1 MNIIEFGN
9 FLEYP
14 LNITEQQTTELE
26 NILDD
31 YPYFQAAHFLYLNG
45 LKNQNSFKYNNEL
58 KISAA
63 YTTDRTVLFDFITS
77 NDFNNRSNKKDLS
90 LSSIPAVNEVS
101 FSEIKQGELE
111 KKSNKEEEL
120 LNVSSPLPIGK
131 PFKFDATE
139 NHSFNEWL
147 QITSIHPILRE
158 DFEEKFE
165 FDTALQT
172 QKQSLSRRSDAD
184 LIEKFIATNPKIKP
198 DKTFIFSHQ
207 EFNSSLD
214 SDSLMTE
221 TLAHVYLEQKKYD
234 KAITAFTILSLK
246 YPEKNSFFANQI
258 EAIKQ
263 LQEK

>member
-1 MNIIEFGN
+1 M
-9 FLEYP
+9 
-14 LNITEQQTTELE
+14 
-26 NILDD
+26 
-31 YPYFQAAHFLYLNG
+31 
-45 LKNQNSFKYNNEL
+45 
-58 KISAA
+58 
-63 YTTDRTVLFDFITS
+63 
-77 NDFNNRSNKKDLS
+77 
-90 LSSIPAVNEVS
+90 PAVDEVS
-101 FSEIKQGELE
+101 FSEIKEGELE
-111 KKSNKEEEL
+111 VKSTREVEILK
-120 LNVSSPLPIGK
+120 VSSQLPIGK

-147 QITSIHPILRE
+147 QITSINPIMRE

-165 FDTALQT
+165 FDTTLFT
-172 QKQSLSRRSDAD
+172 QKQSVSRKSNAD

-198 DKTFIFSHQ
+198 DKTFTFSHQ
-207 EFNSSLD
+207 EFDSGFD